1 MQIAGI
7 TFIVGEL
14 EGFRF
19 IETIFPESLDRTRLW
34 AAASSYPTMWDEAKA
49 TVTLNDVSQMGRLS
63 IEATGVLRWVLQQNS
78 LRALI
83 IGTSW
88 VTGSNDGAREQI
100 TGVLRDVGRSD
111 ETIFQ
116 QRDEAIAHLRREIA
130 RWTEE
135 QR

>member
-111 ETIFQ
+111 ETIFR